1 MSKEEQIKDQ
11 LESKLFSRFSKNA
24 TLKRALTPTY
34 NNRGEVLEQTYQE
47 VNIRLV
53 NYNITSQSDAVE
65 RWGEWVTGNQ
75 EAVIPYDVELTTND
89 LIVFGGSEYYIRAIR
104 QPELPGVLVNIVRLE
119 KVIE

>member
-1 MSKEEQIKDQ
+1 MSKEQQIKEQ
-11 LESKLFSRFSKNA
+11 LESKLFFRFSKNA

-34 NNRGEVLEQTYQE
+34 NNRGEILEQTYQE

-75 EAVIPYDVELTTND
+75 EAVIPYDVELSTND
-89 LIVFGGSEYYIRAIR
+89 LLVFGGNEYYIRAIR